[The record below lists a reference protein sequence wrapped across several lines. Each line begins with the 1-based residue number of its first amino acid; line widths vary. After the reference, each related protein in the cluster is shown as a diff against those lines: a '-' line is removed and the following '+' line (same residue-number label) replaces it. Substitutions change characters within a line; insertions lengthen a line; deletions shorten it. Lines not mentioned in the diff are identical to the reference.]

1 MVGDAGAGADGFLN
15 KNSREGREGRE
26 GAKKSAKISAP
37 ARRAIYHLIRR
48 TNLIVSN

>member
-15 KNSREGREGRE
+15 KNSREGRE

-48 TNLIVSN
+48 SNLIVSN